1 MNASLQ
7 TRSNPAVRNARSSAA
22 GQPVAHRTRYE
33 VRTDET
39 SGAVVVRGRASGTGG
54 NTVGRHVGGV
64 GRTGEL
70 YGIGHRGNT
79 ADSANTLTLRG
90 ILPLRVEGKDT
101 PGGAGNGLATFGSGE
116 PDGREAAGATL
127 LRLTPVA
134 DRAGEGVQGGAQ
146 GEHPAV
152 AEDHIAEFTAY
163 VRERRASLY
172 ATAYHLTGDR
182 YEAEDLLQSAL
193 FSTYRAWGRIT
204 DKAAV
209 GGYLRRTM
217 TNLHISAWRRRK
229 LAEYPTEE
237 LPETVGDTDAMGG
250 TELRA
255 VLWQALAK
263 LPENQR
269 TMLVLRYYEGK
280 TDPEIADVLGIS
292 VGTVKSSIWRALRRL
307 RDDEHLNRTGDTAHA
322 FGELVA

>member
-1 MNASLQ
+1 MNATLKS
-7 TRSNPAVRNARSSAA
+7 RNTAGIRTKRSSA
-22 GQPVAHRTRYE
+22 HTHFE
-33 VRTDET
+33 VRKDET
-39 SGAVVVRGRASGTGG
+39 SGAVVVRGCAHSTGTRRTGG
-54 NTVGRHVGGV
+54 VARVGEQHGV
-64 GRTGEL
+64 GRMG
-70 YGIGHRGNT
+70 
-79 ADSANTLTLRG
+79 SA
-90 ILPLRVEGKDT
+90 
-101 PGGAGNGLATFGSGE
+101 A
-116 PDGREAAGATL
+116 GREAAGAAL
-127 LRLTPVA
+127 LRLAPAPEQPVESGA
-134 DRAGEGVQGGAQ
+134 DE
-146 GEHPAV
+146 
-152 AEDHIAEFTAY
+152 HIAEFTAY
-163 VRERRASLY
+163 VQERRASLY

-182 YEAEDLLQSAL
+182 FEAEDLLQSAL

-229 LAEYPTEE
+229 LNEYPTEE

-269 TMLVLRYYEGK
+269 TMLVLRYYEGR

-307 RDDEHLNRTGDTAHA
+307 RDDEQLNRTGDTVFA